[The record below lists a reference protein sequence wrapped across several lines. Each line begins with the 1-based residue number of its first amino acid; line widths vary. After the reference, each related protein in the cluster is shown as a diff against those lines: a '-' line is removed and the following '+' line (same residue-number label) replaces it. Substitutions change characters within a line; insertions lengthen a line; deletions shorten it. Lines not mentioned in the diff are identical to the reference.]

1 MTIERASLVS
11 KIRQVI
17 DNEILQ
23 YKHKLLDFGHEAKY
37 CDVFEDDGCSAANS
51 SEDMKFEINELERF
65 NNLFTRFLA
74 KDIVNHKKIKDAH
87 LIYNLI
93 NNRRIFTNEEM
104 YEITALADSIKEKGK
119 NEQK

>member
-1 MTIERASLVS
+1 MTIERTSLLS

-51 SEDMKFEINELERF
+51 SEDLKFEIREIERF
-65 NNLFTRFLA
+65 KNLFKRFLFPILDFLF
-74 KDIVNHKKIKDAH
+74 KFLVRKNFLGFLFTYRNNF
-87 LIYNLI
+87 LI
-93 NNRRIFTNEEM
+93 IFFP
-104 YEITALADSIKEKGK
+104 
-119 NEQK
+119 

>member
-51 SEDMKFEINELERF
+51 SEDMKFEINELEF

-74 KDIVNHKKIKDAH
+74 KDIVNHKIKDD
-87 LIYNLI
+87 
-93 NNRRIFTNEEM
+93 T
-104 YEITALADSIKEKGK
+104 
-119 NEQK
+119 